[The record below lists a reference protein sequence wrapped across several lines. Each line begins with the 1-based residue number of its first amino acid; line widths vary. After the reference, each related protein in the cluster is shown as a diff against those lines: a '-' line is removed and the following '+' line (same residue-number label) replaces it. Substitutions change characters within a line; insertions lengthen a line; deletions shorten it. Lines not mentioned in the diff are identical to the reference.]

1 MTPAGWTVTRS
12 RGRALFRNWWLHG
25 NCSGLGGGEAGPLNV
40 GNVLAILPGLKA
52 DQMPEF
58 NDMKTWREHLGH
70 TRLRSFTDGQG
81 HLWLE
86 QNAEKRSKWARLAR
100 EGHDVAWEFESP
112 GGSYTGR
119 MLIDGEIYTP
129 SEATKKFLQES
140 P

>member
-1 MTPAGWTVTRS
+1 
-12 RGRALFRNWWLHG
+12 
-25 NCSGLGGGEAGPLNV
+25 V
-40 GNVLAILPGLKA
+40 GDLRAILPEQA
-52 DQMPEF
+52 NQMPEF
-58 NDMKTWREHLGH
+58 KDMKTWKEHLGH
-70 TRLRSFTDGQG
+70 SRLRSFTDGQG

-129 SEATKKFLQES
+129 SEATKKFLQQS
-140 P
+140 A